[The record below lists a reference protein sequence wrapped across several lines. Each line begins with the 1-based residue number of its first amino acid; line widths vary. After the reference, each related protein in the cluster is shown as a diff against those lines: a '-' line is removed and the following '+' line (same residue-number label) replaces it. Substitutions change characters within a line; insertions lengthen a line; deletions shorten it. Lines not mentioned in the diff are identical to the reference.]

1 MVPVRHPQDRRIM
14 EKSKQKS
21 YDVTQTYAHQRVL
34 DKEEQRALKRSE
46 RKGKEDSWML
56 PGLLDSEQDQ
66 SSKRDKKKK
75 KKSKKS
81 RYDQ

>member
-1 MVPVRHPQDRRIM
+1 M
-14 EKSKQKS
+14 
-21 YDVTQTYAHQRVL
+21 L